1 LLLLLSI
8 SHATR
13 VAFIHSRLKDL
24 LMANQNS
31 VDPMGPVGGGGS
43 SRASSQINATSTS
56 NSASNTASNDSFA
69 DSLSKA
75 LTSGGKATFES
86 PGAQKDFESGMRSA
100 INNMIEG
107 GKSGDKEQMM
117 KGITELL
124 SLIGGLASAQGKKG
138 GKDEGALEKGGG
150 AQGAQGSSPDS
161 GASGAE
167 SDDKKK
173 KLMELIQMLMAM
185 GVSPEM
191 ISQLLQSM
199 GIPAA
204 EAQQMMSQAQQQ
216 QGQDP
221 AAGDSTK
228 KANMPNQA
236 MMA

>member
-1 LLLLLSI
+1 
-8 SHATR
+8 
-13 VAFIHSRLKDL
+13 
-24 LMANQNS
+24 MANQNS
-31 VDPMGPVGGGGS
+31 VESVGSVGAGGS
-43 SRASSQINATSTS
+43 NRGASQINA
-56 NSASNTASNDSFA
+56 ASNNTSSTASNNSFA

-138 GKDEGALEKGGG
+138 GEDEGTSEKGGGGAQG
-150 AQGAQGSSPDS
+150 AQGAQGSSPAS

-167 SDDKKK
+167 SADGDKKK

-199 GIPAA
+199 GIPAE
-204 EAQQMMSQAQQQ
+204 EAQQMMNQAQQQ
-216 QGQDP
+216 QGQDS
-221 AAGDSTK
+221 ATGDGTK
-228 KANMPNQA
+228 KASVPTNQA

>member
-1 LLLLLSI
+1 
-8 SHATR
+8 
-13 VAFIHSRLKDL
+13 
-24 LMANQNS
+24 MANPNS
-31 VDPMGPVGGGGS
+31 VDSVSSVGSGGS
-43 SRASSQINATSTS
+43 SRASSISSASSST
-56 NSASNTASNDSFA
+56 SNTASNNSFA

-100 INNMIEG
+100 VNNMIEG

-124 SLIGGLASAQGKKG
+124 SLIGGLSSAQGKKG
-138 GKDEGALEKGGG
+138 GEDQGASEESGG
-150 AQGAQGSSPDS
+150 AQGAQGSSPAS

-167 SDDKKK
+167 STESDKKK

-199 GIPAA
+199 GISDS

-216 QGQDP
+216 QGQDSTTQV
-221 AAGDSTK
+221 AANQPM
-228 KANMPNQA
+228 ANNA
-236 MMA
+236 MRA